1 LGKICWGLRGNT
13 MNKIALDENQT
24 KVSVD
29 ELHDYVVQRIQ
40 ALSLKLSEN
49 GLSGDFTASS
59 RVDAAAGD
67 TGMGGMLFDMICF
80 GGFMSG
86 LDLDV
91 LGLDGLSDN
100 DNVSDTFNTLVT
112 AASEA
117 GSILLDDSE
126 TKKYND
132 HVSAAY
138 PKGRR
143 KAKCALSKNMA
154 KRFNSAANQNSY
166 FLGNPEAELNQLYD
180 ILGRMETLLNNNV
193 HTLFLQ
199 EKEAIETAVQ
209 KASTSR
215 TPRSVFFFKKMAC

>member
-1 LGKICWGLRGNT
+1 
-13 MNKIALDENQT
+13 MNKITLDENQT

-59 RVDAAAGD
+59 RVDATAGD

-112 AASEA
+112 AGGEA

-126 TKKYND
+126 SKKFND
-132 HVSAAY
+132 RVSAAY

-154 KRFNSAANQNSY
+154 KRFFIIVQN
-166 FLGNPEAELNQLYD
+166 
-180 ILGRMETLLNNNV
+180 TLTKHN
-193 HTLFLQ
+193 
-199 EKEAIETAVQ
+199 
-209 KASTSR
+209 R
-215 TPRSVFFFKKMAC
+215 TFGFFD